1 MFGRYSILVFD
12 RMRRNAAT
20 IAAISGLVGA
30 SSAFVSGQF
39 SDVFKESRDHPAI
52 EYSTRETTDPIAD
65 LNRTLQTG
73 RSQLTF
79 QGPRGYLDSVLNA
92 LSIPVESQTLVFSET
107 SFEPEDISPSNPR
120 ALYFNDAVAVGWV
133 PGRKTLELAAHD
145 PRQGVVFY
153 TIEQTSVP
161 RPQFARNE
169 RCLLCHLTP
178 FTGGVPGLVA
188 MSMLPLSDNP
198 NEYAQGWAVDHRTP
212 YDDRFGGWYVTG
224 ARTPKVHLG
233 NVPVHHV
240 ARSYTRLPAAPTLT
254 SLSSKFDVK
263 TYPSPHSDI
272 VALMVLNHQAHMIN
286 LLTRLGWES
295 RIASDQ
301 NRSRQARVTDIA
313 HQLVDYLLFIDEAQL
328 PTPVRGAGG
337 FAETFAAA
345 GPRDQKGRSL
355 RDVDLDR
362 RLFRYPCSYMIY
374 SAAFDALPGSAKDA
388 VYQRMWEILSGK
400 ATDKVYGRLS
410 QTDRQAIVEI
420 LRDTKTDL
428 PEYFRAGIR

>member
-1 MFGRYSILVFD
+1 MSQRTTILTCACLFT
-12 RMRRNAAT
+12 AA
-20 IAAISGLVGA
+20 GA
-30 SSAFVSGQF
+30 VLGQF
-39 SDVFKESRDHPAI
+39 SDAFKESRDHPAI
-52 EYSTRETTDPIAD
+52 EYSKRETTDAIAT
-65 LNRTLQTG
+65 LNRALQAG
-73 RSQLTF
+73 RSKLTF
-79 QGPRGYLDSVLNA
+79 EGPRGYLDSLLIA
-92 LSIPVESQTLVFSET
+92 LDIPAESQALVFSET

-133 PGRKTLELAAHD
+133 PGRKTLEIAAHD

-153 TIEQTSVP
+153 TIEQTLVP
-161 RPQFARNE
+161 KPQFARNE

-224 ARTPKVHLG
+224 MRTPKVHLG

-295 RIASDQ
+295 RIAFDQ

-313 HQLVDYLLFIDEAQL
+313 HQFVDYLLFIDEAQL
-328 PTPVRGAGG
+328 PAPVRGAAG

-355 RDVDLDR
+355 RDFDLDR